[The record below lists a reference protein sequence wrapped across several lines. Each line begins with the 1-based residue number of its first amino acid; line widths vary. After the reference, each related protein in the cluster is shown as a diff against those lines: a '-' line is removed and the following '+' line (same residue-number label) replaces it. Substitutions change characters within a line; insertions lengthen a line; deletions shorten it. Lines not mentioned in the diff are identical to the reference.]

1 MLLGQVISMARAPI
15 DGSTL
20 KWARESINMEREEL
34 ARAINVSAE
43 RIAELEEGEQPTFKQ
58 LLKLANK
65 LDRSAAFFFA
75 KPPEEHDVPE
85 TVDFRGKSDP
95 EISSVLAKE
104 LRRVNQYRASFLEL
118 TSEWYTTKQLE
129 RVTWD
134 NVEKRAS
141 EFRQHLGLTEFFA
154 PPTRE
159 PQKVF
164 NFWREALEQAGY
176 LIFQTTRINIK
187 EFRGFSINHAKL
199 PIIVVNGSDAPNGKA
214 FTLFHEV
221 CHIANRTSGLCI
233 LNERINEEALANSF
247 AANFLMPRPQVQQL
261 EKRIREHTNDHIA
274 MSDLVAQECR
284 VSTLA
289 AGIRLRTLNYL
300 NESQLKEIWE
310 ESDEKWKRNRDRLK
324 SRPGGPPPWRTR
336 MRDLGPAYVGTV
348 AEAVDDG
355 RVSLLDATYLMN
367 ARLPTV
373 SAMIEDY
380 RHNEGRE

>member
-1 MLLGQVISMARAPI
+1 MARAPI

-75 KPPEEHDVPE
+75 KPPEENDVPE

-104 LRRVNQYRASFLEL
+104 MRRVNRYRASFLEL

-134 NVEKRAS
+134 NDEKRAS

-176 LIFQTTRINIK
+176 LIFQTKIGRASCR
-187 EFRGFSINHAKL
+187 ERVL
-199 PIIVVNGSDAPNGKA
+199 M
-214 FTLFHEV
+214 
-221 CHIANRTSGLCI
+221 SG
-233 LNERINEEALANSF
+233 
-247 AANFLMPRPQVQQL
+247 
-261 EKRIREHTNDHIA
+261 
-274 MSDLVAQECR
+274 
-284 VSTLA
+284 
-289 AGIRLRTLNYL
+289 
-300 NESQLKEIWE
+300 
-310 ESDEKWKRNRDRLK
+310 
-324 SRPGGPPPWRTR
+324 GG
-336 MRDLGPAYVGTV
+336 GG
-348 AEAVDDG
+348 
-355 RVSLLDATYLMN
+355 
-367 ARLPTV
+367 
-373 SAMIEDY
+373 
-380 RHNEGRE
+380 